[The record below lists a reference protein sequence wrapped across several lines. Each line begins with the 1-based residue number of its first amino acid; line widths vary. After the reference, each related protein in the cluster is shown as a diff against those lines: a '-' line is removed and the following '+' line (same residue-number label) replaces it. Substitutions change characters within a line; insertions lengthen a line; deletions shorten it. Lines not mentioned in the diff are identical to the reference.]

1 MELRNRRLIKKT
13 LLLSLLISTIFVL
26 SLYAIFSSFWNE
38 KPSTLDDAIYK
49 QQISDLNKK
58 NDSLKLSME
67 KKIDEIKTMQFK
79 IDSLENLKPQI
90 QIRYVEKIKE
100 IENANAIDVYNDF
113 KRIFA
118 NNNIK

>member
-1 MELRNRRLIKKT
+1 MKKT

>member
-1 MELRNRRLIKKT
+1 MELRYRMIMKKT

-26 SLYAIFSSFWNE
+26 SLCLIFSGVYN
-38 KPSTLDDAIYK
+38 KPNDIDDAIYK

-79 IDSLENLKPQI
+79 IDSLTNLKSQI

-113 KRIFA
+113 KRIFS